1 MKLVRDKI
9 PEIIKNAGE
18 SDHYNIN
25 RCSDDVTYREKL
37 LEKIKEEAA
46 ELSSKPNLEEMADV
60 MEVVLAIA
68 KNFGYSKED
77 VEKYREKKKE
87 EKGGFE
93 AGYLL
98 EMLLQEQRNS

>member
-1 MKLVRDKI
+1 MKLVRDRI
-9 PEIIKNAGE
+9 PEIIKKAGE
-18 SDHYNIN
+18 SDHYNID
-25 RCSDDVTYREKL
+25 RCFDNTVYREKL

-46 ELSSKPNLEEMADV
+46 ELSSRPSLEEMADV

-68 KNFGYSKED
+68 KNFGYTKED
-77 VEKYREKKKE
+77 IEKYREKKLE